1 MITIMIAINRLH
13 NVAQIKESDWYK
25 RMVTLRVVDR
35 SNNNNSPLFIFIYM
49 CHVGNVQNWNNVD
62 QAFAKEVEVEAS
74 GLRRAGS
81 VLALPGFIE
90 LKPIR
95 RKKWHVTADR
105 SFLDRRPNATKTPL
119 RTPNGKKHPSNISP
133 LIHFFFKW
141 NWLQFLNSVDKVTF

>member
-1 MITIMIAINRLH
+1 
-13 NVAQIKESDWYK
+13 
-25 RMVTLRVVDR
+25 MVTLRVVDR
-35 SNNNNSPLFIFIYM
+35 SNNNSPLFIFIYM

-95 RKKWHVTADR
+95 RKK
-105 SFLDRRPNATKTPL
+105 
-119 RTPNGKKHPSNISP
+119 
-133 LIHFFFKW
+133 
-141 NWLQFLNSVDKVTF
+141 